1 MLPIQ
6 PGRKMFRIGRHQS
19 PELAQ
24 QRAETPAAQTVFN
37 MARYANPPTS
47 HRLSPTFVFILA
59 LAALYFAKE
68 ILIPLSL
75 AALIAFLLTPAVM
88 RFEKWRVPR
97 VVGVILVMV
106 FSLSLVAGL
115 GWIAVNQL
123 VDVLNQLPNYKAN
136 IHAKFEALRG
146 PGKGSLPKPAKV
158 SRNSAKSCPAQSP
171 NRLRPPRPPGLP
183 RP

>member
-1 MLPIQ
+1 
-6 PGRKMFRIGRHQS
+6 
-19 PELAQ
+19 
-24 QRAETPAAQTVFN
+24 

-47 HRLSPTFVFILA
+47 YRLSPTFVLIIA
-59 LAALYFAKE
+59 VAALYFAKE

-75 AALIAFLLTPAVM
+75 AALIAFLLTPAVV
-88 RFEKWRVPR
+88 RFEKWRLPR

-123 VDVLNQLPNYKAN
+123 VDVLDQLPNYKAN

-146 PGKGSLPKPAKV
+146 PGKGSLAKASESV
-158 SRNSAKSCPAQSP
+158 KELGKELSGVEPEQA
-171 NRLRPPRPPGLP
+171 PPGQPARTAKTPRDAPFLP
-183 RP
+183 SSGAPGARAGA